1 MRKREL
7 IIYIPVLILL
17 VLVSSAFIMNLI
29 RDHDTQPP
37 VITVPSQELSVS
49 VHDPETVL
57 LKDVSASDN
66 MDGDVSGQL
75 IVEHISNISDDF
87 TAQVTYAAVDSSG
100 NVAKATRTVR
110 YADYAPPVFNL
121 YRPLIFV
128 AGSSA
133 DVLSR
138 ITAVDV
144 LDGDISKNIKAT
156 LAGDS
161 AGLNVVGTHQVSFRV
176 TNSMGDT
183 ARITLPVD
191 ILPANTYTGQVELKA
206 NLIRLQVGDSFDPEQ
221 YFKHLAVGGGKFTL
235 DDGVQLRIT
244 NLVDTETAGVYSA
257 TITASYG
264 TAMAFTRIIVIVE

>member
-1 MRKREL
+1 
-7 IIYIPVLILL
+7 
-17 VLVSSAFIMNLI
+17 VLVHVACIILACGGAVLASGALGDRVVFETIALIALPAVHLLQCIAALCNAWHAIRRGKPVRRIVALVTSAILVVGIGLYVNFLHIN
-29 RDHDTQPP
+29 
-37 VITVPSQELSVS
+37 
-49 VHDPETVL
+49 
-57 LKDVSASDN
+57 
-66 MDGDVSGQL
+66 GFFGQ
-75 IVEHISNISDDF
+75 
-87 TAQVTYAAVDSSG
+87 G
-100 NVAKATRTVR
+100 ATRTERTVV
-110 YADYAPPVFNL
+110 YILDDS
-121 YRPLIFV
+121 
-128 AGSSA
+128 GSYY
-133 DVLSR
+133 
-138 ITAVDV
+138 IAVDV

-206 NLIRLQVGDSFDPEQ
+206 NLIRLQVGNSFDPEQ